1 MASGSGGDP
10 PSIISR
16 DAIKVIS
23 ESVGIADLKDEVAD
37 ALAPDV
43 EYRLRDIIQEAL
55 KFMAHGR
62 RQRLSTEDI
71 NHALRLRN
79 CEPLYGFASGEPPRF
94 CRAQGAHDLF
104 YLEDPE
110 LNLMDL
116 LNAPLP
122 SVPLEPSFTVHWL
135 AINGAQPT
143 IAQNPTAEEVAAA
156 ERGGGGAS
164 KRPRLGDLEPP
175 AEVTPL
181 ARHSLSA
188 EQQTWLEVVTNAVRD
203 CRPPKEGEPVEAAR
217 WSSLASALAR
227 VAQDGSTHGLAA
239 HLSAFVASEVM
250 GNLRCLS
257 VLTACVRLVNAMLS
271 SLAIS
276 NELERYVH
284 QILPAVLTCVV
295 GKRLC
300 EGPAEDHWRLRHLAA
315 LVVGRVLARY
325 KAKYP
330 DLQSRLT
337 RTFLEA
343 LQDAKKPLPTL
354 YGAIVGLTTL
364 GPLVVHL
371 LLVPAVPEISRRLAA
386 ILDPPPEP
394 AAAAPDASKQQKR
407 HAAAGDPPG
416 WEGGCGRGGR

>member
-116 LNAPLP
+116 LNAPRRRPPRAL
-122 SVPLEPSFTVHWL
+122 VHGALARDQRRAADDRAEPD
-135 AINGAQPT
+135 
-143 IAQNPTAEEVAAA
+143 
-156 ERGGGGAS
+156 GGGGGGGRARRRRRGEQAAAAGRPRAAGGGDAARAPLAVGRAADVARGRHQR
-164 KRPRLGDLEPP
+164 RPRLPP
-175 AEVTPL
+175 AEGGR
-181 ARHSLSA
+181 AR
-188 EQQTWLEVVTNAVRD
+188 R
-203 CRPPKEGEPVEAAR
+203 AAR

-257 VLTACVRLVNAMLS
+257 VLTACVRRQRDALLS
-271 SLAIS
+271 RD
-276 NELERYVH
+276 LE
-284 QILPAVLTCVV
+284 
-295 GKRLC
+295 
-300 EGPAEDHWRLRHLAA
+300 
-315 LVVGRVLARY
+315 
-325 KAKYP
+325 
-330 DLQSRLT
+330 
-337 RTFLEA
+337 
-343 LQDAKKPLPTL
+343 
-354 YGAIVGLTTL
+354 
-364 GPLVVHL
+364 
-371 LLVPAVPEISRRLAA
+371 
-386 ILDPPPEP
+386 
-394 AAAAPDASKQQKR
+394 
-407 HAAAGDPPG
+407 
-416 WEGGCGRGGR
+416 

>member
-1 MASGSGGDP
+1 MASGTGGDP

-175 AEVTPL
+175 A
-181 ARHSLSA
+181 
-188 EQQTWLEVVTNAVRD
+188 
-203 CRPPKEGEPVEAAR
+203 
-217 WSSLASALAR
+217 
-227 VAQDGSTHGLAA
+227 
-239 HLSAFVASEVM
+239 
-250 GNLRCLS
+250 
-257 VLTACVRLVNAMLS
+257 
-271 SLAIS
+271 
-276 NELERYVH
+276 
-284 QILPAVLTCVV
+284 
-295 GKRLC
+295 
-300 EGPAEDHWRLRHLAA
+300 
-315 LVVGRVLARY
+315 
-325 KAKYP
+325 
-330 DLQSRLT
+330 
-337 RTFLEA
+337 
-343 LQDAKKPLPTL
+343 
-354 YGAIVGLTTL
+354 
-364 GPLVVHL
+364 
-371 LLVPAVPEISRRLAA
+371 
-386 ILDPPPEP
+386 
-394 AAAAPDASKQQKR
+394 
-407 HAAAGDPPG
+407 
-416 WEGGCGRGGR
+416 

>member
-203 CRPPKEGEPVEAAR
+203 CRPPKEGEPVEASVSISHAKAV
-217 WSSLASALAR
+217 SQP
-227 VAQDGSTHGLAA
+227 VGAA
-239 HLSAFVASEVM
+239 VCYKRFRTLLS
-250 GNLRCLS
+250 
-257 VLTACVRLVNAMLS
+257 
-271 SLAIS
+271 
-276 NELERYVH
+276 
-284 QILPAVLTCVV
+284 
-295 GKRLC
+295 
-300 EGPAEDHWRLRHLAA
+300 
-315 LVVGRVLARY
+315 
-325 KAKYP
+325 
-330 DLQSRLT
+330 
-337 RTFLEA
+337 
-343 LQDAKKPLPTL
+343 
-354 YGAIVGLTTL
+354 
-364 GPLVVHL
+364 
-371 LLVPAVPEISRRLAA
+371 
-386 ILDPPPEP
+386 
-394 AAAAPDASKQQKR
+394 
-407 HAAAGDPPG
+407 
-416 WEGGCGRGGR
+416 

>member
-23 ESVGIADLKDEVAD
+23 GGRSGSPTSRTRSPTRF
-37 ALAPDV
+37 APDV

-337 RTFLEA
+337 RLPRGPPRRQEA
-343 LQDAKKPLPTL
+343 AS
-354 YGAIVGLTTL
+354 
-364 GPLVVHL
+364 H
-371 LLVPAVPEISRRLAA
+371 AVRRDRRPHHPRAPRR
-386 ILDPPPEP
+386 PPPPRPRGPRDLAPPRRHPRPSARAGRRRVGRIETAEEARRRRGP
-394 AAAAPDASKQQKR
+394 A
-407 HAAAGDPPG
+407 GE
-416 WEGGCGRGGR
+416 EGGCGRGGR